1 MQVFQSVIMINT
13 MENNNKLFVLDKKEI
28 ALIFLFMIVI
38 AITSFTLGVRIGK
51 KMLLSSQG
59 ITESD
64 IEAFKLKSQTEE
76 QVEKAKQ
83 EVDSKPEDKEEVNQ
97 EGFNSLQ
104 KEMETLETSGGTTK
118 GSTSAK
124 PVQEEMTSSSKEE
137 VMMSSSEEENKS
149 DKFTIQLGSYPKLT
163 EAKEFADAFTV
174 RGYNPSINQVKVNEK
189 NWYRVTLGSFT
200 SMAEAKDYVKKEE
213 SLFQGQDFVIVEIK

>member
-1 MQVFQSVIMINT
+1 MINT

-76 QVEKAKQ
+76 QVEKAKL

-104 KEMETLETSGGTTK
+104 KEMETLETSGGTSK
-118 GSTSAK
+118 GSSSSK
-124 PVQEEMTSSSKEE
+124 PAQEEMTSSSSKEE
-137 VMMSSSEEENKS
+137 VMMSSSDEENNS
-149 DKFTIQLGSYPKLT
+149 AKFTIQLGSYPKLT

>member
-1 MQVFQSVIMINT
+1 MINT

-59 ITESD
+59 ISESD

-104 KEMETLETSGGTTK
+104 KEMETLETSGGNTK
-118 GSTSAK
+118 GSTSSK
-124 PVQEEMTSSSKEE
+124 PAQEEMTSASKEE
-137 VMMSSSEEENKS
+137 VMMSSSDEENNS
-149 DKFTIQLGSYPKLT
+149 AKFTIQLGSYPKLT

-189 NWYRVTLGSFT
+189 NWYRVTLGSFS